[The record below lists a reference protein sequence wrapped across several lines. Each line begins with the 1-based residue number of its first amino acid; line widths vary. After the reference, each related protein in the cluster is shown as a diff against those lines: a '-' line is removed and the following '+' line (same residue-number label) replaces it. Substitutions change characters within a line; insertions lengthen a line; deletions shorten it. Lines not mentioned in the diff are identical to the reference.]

1 MLQMKVE
8 VRAYALM
15 DETPEVCVCVCVCVC
30 VFSYQKMPSFMPI
43 AEFYAYCQLAK
54 SWFQQK

>member
-15 DETPEVCVCVCVCVC
+15 DETPEVCVCVCVCV
-30 VFSYQKMPSFMPI
+30 FSRIKKCRVLCLLPSFMPI
-43 AEFYAYCQLAK
+43 VNNWQNLVL
-54 SWFQQK
+54 QQK